1 MNAYECYVA
10 SLGFC
15 EPKLARTKAP
25 ATELVAVRFS
35 DLDPVATKRSLG
47 KCKLYSFNKFFYQLS
62 KTNCVLV
69 DTEKRIVFLG
79 NSVRAVRALAKTVN
93 N

>member
-1 MNAYECYVA
+1 M
-10 SLGFC
+10 
-15 EPKLARTKAP
+15 
-25 ATELVAVRFS
+25 
-35 DLDPVATKRSLG
+35 
-47 KCKLYSFNKFFYQLS
+47 CKLYSFNKFFYQLS